1 LTAQLCEDDKA
12 MDVKSLVVPN
22 CLNEQRARVML
33 GSAFADPGAGDTAV
47 RTVVVGTAEQ
57 AKQLGFAGS
66 PAVLLAGADPSPP
79 AERSK
84 GLACR
89 MYTQP
94 GGGPQGEL
102 QTGAVVVVIR
112 RAAAEPEAARAAALC
127 QDRWCGA
134 AERAAIDSAAGR
146 S

>member
-1 LTAQLCEDDKA
+1 
-12 MDVKSLVVPN
+12 MDVKLLVVPN
-22 CLNEQRARVML
+22 CPNEHRARVML
-33 GSAFADPGAGDTAV
+33 DSAFADPGAGATAV

-66 PAVLLAGADPSPP
+66 PAVLLAGADPFSS

-102 QTGAVVVVIR
+102 ETGAVVVVIR
-112 RAAAEPEAARAAALC
+112 RAAAEPEAARAAAPC

>member
-1 LTAQLCEDDKA
+1 
-12 MDVKSLVVPN
+12 MDVKLLVVSN
-22 CLNEQRARVML
+22 CSNEQPVGEMLRRAL
-33 GSAFADPGAGDTAV
+33 AGAGAGHTAV

-57 AKQLGFAGS
+57 ATRLGFAGS
-66 PAVLLAGADPSPP
+66 PAVLLDGADPFSS

-84 GLACR
+84 GLPSR

-94 GGGPQGEL
+94 GGGPQGVLE
-102 QTGAVVVVIR
+102 TGALVVVIG
-112 RAAAEPEAARAAALC
+112 RAAAEPEAARAAALF

-146 S
+146 